1 MTRRIVLLTD
11 DNSFKSFVDIS
22 ALTLTKLN
30 YQVDISYQ
38 VKKDVDLIIIDF
50 DYPENI
56 EVLKSIRLDPNFKN
70 TKIIGIISDIKNNSE
85 NIFKAGCD
93 SLMSKKEF
101 ERAGNNIL
109 MY

>member
-1 MTRRIVLLTD
+1 MTRRIVLLTN
-11 DNSFKSFVDIS
+11 DNNFKSFVDIS

>member
-1 MTRRIVLLTD
+1 MTRRIVLITND
-11 DNSFKSFVDIS
+11 DSFKNFVDIS

-30 YQVDISYQ
+30 YQVDISPELREDADF
-38 VKKDVDLIIIDF
+38 VIIDF
-50 DYPENI
+50 DYPKNI
-56 EVLKSIRLDPNFKN
+56 EVLKSIRQNNRFKN
-70 TKIIGIISDIKNNSE
+70 KKIFGVITDIKNKSE
-85 NIFKAGCD
+85 EIFKSGCD

>member
-1 MTRRIVLLTD
+1 MTRRIVLITK

-30 YQVDISYQ
+30 YQIDISTDIRQ
-38 VKKDVDLIIIDF
+38 DADLIIIDF
-50 DYPENI
+50 DDAENI
-56 EVLKSIRLDPNFKN
+56 EVLKSLRQDPIHKN
-70 TKIIGIISDIKNNSE
+70 RKIFGIISDFKDKSKE
-85 NIFKAGCD
+85 IFKAGCD

>member
-11 DNSFKSFVDIS
+11 DKSFKSFVDIS

-30 YQVDISYQ
+30 YQVDISTSISQ
-38 VKKDVDLIIIDF
+38 DADLIIIDF
-50 DYPENI
+50 DNSENI
-56 EVLKSIRLDPNFKN
+56 KVLKSLRKDPGYKN
-70 TKIIGIISDIKNNSE
+70 RKIFGVISDIKNSE
-85 NIFKAGCD
+85 EIFRAGCD

>member
-1 MTRRIVLLTD
+1 MTRRIVLLTGD
-11 DNSFKSFVDIS
+11 SNFKSFVTIS

-30 YQVDISYQ
+30 YQVDISESIRN
-38 VKKDVDLIIIDF
+38 DADLIIIDF
-50 DYPENI
+50 DNPDNI
-56 EVLKSIRLDPNFKN
+56 ALLKSIRQNPDYKNRKIFGVVTDFKN
-70 TKIIGIISDIKNNSE
+70 KSGE
-85 NIFKAGCD
+85 IFKAGCD

>member
-1 MTRRIVLLTD
+1 MTRRIVLLTND
-11 DNSFKSFVDIS
+11 DNFKSFVTIS

-30 YQVDISYQ
+30 YQIDISSDISQ
-38 VKKDVDLIIIDF
+38 DADLIIIDF
-50 DYPENI
+50 DSSENLDL
-56 EVLKSIRLDPNFKN
+56 LKSLRQDPRYENRKIFGVITDFKN
-70 TKIIGIISDIKNNSE
+70 KSDE
-85 NIFKAGCD
+85 IFKSGCD

>member
-1 MTRRIVLLTD
+1 MTRRIVLLTND
-11 DNSFKSFVDIS
+11 ISFKNFVDIS

-30 YQVDISYQ
+30 YQVDISYRIRE
-38 VKKDVDLIIIDF
+38 DADLIIIDF

-56 EVLKSIRLDPNFKN
+56 EVLKSIRLDSGFKN
-70 TKIIGIISDIKNNSE
+70 KKIVGIITDKKNNSE
-85 NIFKAGCD
+85 GIFKAGCD

-101 ERAGNNIL
+101 EVAGNNIL